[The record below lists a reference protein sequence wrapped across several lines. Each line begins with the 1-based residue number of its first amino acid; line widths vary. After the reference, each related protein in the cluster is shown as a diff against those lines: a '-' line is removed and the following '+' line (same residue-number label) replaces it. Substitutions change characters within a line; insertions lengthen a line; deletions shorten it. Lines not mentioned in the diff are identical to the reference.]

1 MSEIIGKKIK
11 YLNPFLYEINKDDKI
26 FNTRYI
32 EIINVK
38 IIITFSNINDNR
50 PVINMETK
58 KINDPRACQD
68 FVSGLRDRVEMKGYS
83 TPQIEQLLDYLNKN
97 CPTFTE
103 QTRINLGQQVIALSL
118 NRETPLQCLY
128 VIGNLLNGF
137 SFTPEDLE
145 IVGENIL
152 SFLREIYRYNFY
164 KSLLRKKIYFLQLS
178 LNLQE

>member
-1 MSEIIGKKIK
+1 
-11 YLNPFLYEINKDDKI
+11 
-26 FNTRYI
+26 
-32 EIINVK
+32 
-38 IIITFSNINDNR
+38 
-50 PVINMETK
+50 METK

-152 SFLREIYRYNFY
+152 SFLREIYRSDI
-164 KSLLRKKIYFLQLS
+164 SLDEHDVDMRIAGWTILDEVATHASPGLKADISQLISVISKLDKEDDFIQKQALELS
-178 LNLQE
+178 LRLATP